1 MRACMCNLLLTSEA
15 YRAVESCRRLSSFA
29 RLFNVRELKFRAVW
43 IRFCSWCAQKGSYS
57 PSSCVWHRP
66 ADKFLYSPKLLAEE
80 YIDTVGRNCTLNNP
94 LVSLSGSERV
104 SRYAMNEPENQILKS
119 EIFKEKEHDHVTFF
133 YLNYGELRKRRS
145 SVLGFLNDS

>member
-1 MRACMCNLLLTSEA
+1 MH
-15 YRAVESCRRLSSFA
+15 VKQSFG
-29 RLFNVRELKFRAVW
+29 VIVWELK
-43 IRFCSWCAQKGSYS
+43 SK
-57 PSSCVWHRP
+57 
-66 ADKFLYSPKLLAEE
+66 
-80 YIDTVGRNCTLNNP
+80 
-94 LVSLSGSERV
+94 